1 MKSPIIKSIII
12 FTLILFVSAC
22 STVNT
27 LDTTR
32 EERPYRKKSSMFKYP
47 YDDVFAAAQAACGNL
62 GLRIYHQNKEKG
74 QIYAKS
80 VVRWFGLIFV
90 GYGEKVAIY
99 VMPVEEDYVQT
110 EVVVQKT
117 YLLSIGYVD
126 WRDRIL
132 KEMDKILEGKSPP
145 R

>member
-1 MKSPIIKSIII
+1 MKTPLFRLITL
-12 FTLILFVSAC
+12 FALILLISAC

-32 EERPYRKKSSMFKYP
+32 EERPHRKKSSMFNYS
-47 YDDVFAAAQAACGNL
+47 YDEVFNAAQAACKEL
-62 GLRIYHQNKEKG
+62 GLRIYHQDKNKG

-80 VVRWFGLIFV
+80 VVRWFGLIFI

-99 VMPVEEDYVQT
+99 IIPVEQDYIQT
-110 EVVVQKT
+110 EVVVQKI

-132 KEMDKILEGKSPP
+132 NTMDKILENRLP
-145 R
+145 

>member
-1 MKSPIIKSIII
+1 MKTSLIRLIAV
-12 FTLILFVSAC
+12 FTLTLFISGC

-32 EERPYRKKSSMFKYP
+32 EERPHRKKSSMFKYP
-47 YDDVFAAAQAACGNL
+47 YDDVFAAAQTACGDL
-62 GLRIYHQNKEKG
+62 GLRIYQQNKDKG

-80 VVRWFGLIFV
+80 VVRWFGLIFI

-99 VMPVEEDYVQT
+99 VMPVENDYVQT

-132 KEMDKILEGKSPP
+132 KAMDDILEGKPP
-145 R
+145 IR